1 MNLADPPL
9 LQMASACV
17 LMILRV
23 GSIRSMVMNLPM
35 AATAAAA
42 AAAAAAASSS
52 SVAVAG
58 GGEEVGVGDGA
69 SLTGLTQRLL
79 QVTCDV

>member
-9 LQMASACV
+9 LQLASACV
-17 LMILRV
+17 LMMLRV
-23 GSIRSMVMNLPM
+23 GSTRSMVMNLPM
-35 AATAAAA
+35 AAV
-42 AAAAAAASSS
+42 AAAAAAASSA

-58 GGEEVGVGDGA
+58 VGEEVAVEGGA